1 MTDRFHSIQTSI
13 SALNEA
19 GQSVWCDNLSR
30 EILNNGEL
38 QQLINA
44 GVSGLTSN
52 PAIFKKSI
60 ADSAL
65 YDAALAPLKE
75 QGLTVEAATEVLMID
90 DVARAADLFNPVFE
104 RTSGHDGYVS
114 IEVSPDLAHDTEG
127 TIKSAIAIWERLNR
141 ANIMIKVPATEAG
154 IPAIQALLEQG
165 LNVNITLIFSVDV
178 YAKVIEAYLA
188 ALEKRVA
195 AGKPIDKIASVA
207 SFFVSRVDAIVEK
220 NLAGRETD
228 PQVKALLGKVG
239 VANSK
244 LAYELYETQFNST
257 RFNKLK
263 EKGAKSQR
271 PLWASTGV
279 KNPAYSPLLY
289 VEPLAAPNTVNTMP
303 PQTIEALAAGVKA
316 EGKIAE
322 YQVAH
327 GIIDSLAALD
337 LPFSKLLN
345 QLQEE
350 GVKLFVDAYSDLL
363 KAVAGK
369 YDGK

>member
-1 MTDRFHSIQTSI
+1 MTDRIKNIQTAI

-52 PAIFKKSI
+52 PAIFKKAI
-60 ADSAL
+60 ADSNL
-65 YDAALAPLKE
+65 YDAALVPLKA
-75 QGLTVEAATEVLMID
+75 QGLTVEEATESLMID
-90 DVARAADLFNPVFE
+90 DVARAADLFKPVFE
-104 RTSGHDGYVS
+104 QTSAHDGYVS
-114 IEVSPDLAHDTEG
+114 IEVAPDLAHDTEG
-127 TIKSAIAIWERLNR
+127 TIKSALAIWERLNR

-154 IPAIQALLEQG
+154 IPAIQALLEHG

-178 YAKVIEAYLA
+178 YAKVVEAYLT
-188 ALEKRVA
+188 ALEKRLA

-220 NLAGRETD
+220 NLSGREAEA
-228 PQVKALLGKVG
+228 PVRAILGKVG

-244 LAYELYETQFNST
+244 LAYELYETQFNSA

-263 EKGAKSQR
+263 ERGAKPQR
-271 PLWASTGV
+271 ALWASTGV
-279 KNPAYSPLLY
+279 KNTAYSQLLY

-303 PQTIEALAAGVKA
+303 PQTIEALAAGVQV
-316 EGKIAE
+316 EGKITE
-322 YQVAH
+322 YGMAH
-327 GIIDSLAALD
+327 QIIDSLATLD

-363 KAVAGK
+363 KAVAIK
-369 YDGK
+369 FDGN